1 MPPAP
6 LAIAAR
12 FRFRPPAWRR
22 AREALRGLGQD
33 VVRRARALPG
43 ERWFLIGFGLLL
55 LLFLLALLGEPTV
68 GRGGR

>member
-6 LAIAAR
+6 LPAAAGPS
-12 FRFRPPAWRR
+12 FRSRAWRR
-22 AREALRGLGQD
+22 AGEVLRGLGQD
-33 VVRRARALPG
+33 LVRRLRALPG

-55 LLFLLALLGEPTV
+55 LLFLLVLLGEPTV